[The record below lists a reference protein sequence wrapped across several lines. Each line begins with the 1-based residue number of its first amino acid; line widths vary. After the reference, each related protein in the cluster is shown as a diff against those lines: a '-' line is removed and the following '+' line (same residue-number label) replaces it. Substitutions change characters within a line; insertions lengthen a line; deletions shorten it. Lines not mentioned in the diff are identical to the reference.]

1 MREFIIPG
9 PPIAKGR
16 PRLGKHTTYTPTK
29 TVNYENLVQ
38 FSYIE
43 KHKNKEVLEDDLS
56 ISIMFYFPI
65 PKSTNKK
72 NKQLMLK
79 GKIRHSK
86 RPDIDN
92 CIKSVTDGLNNIA
105 YKDDSQIVE
114 IKAYKFY
121 AEEPRTEVRIESIS
135 QNE

>member
-16 PRLGKHTTYTPTK
+16 PRLGKYTTYTPTK

-43 KHKNKEVLEDDLS
+43 KHKNKEVLKDDLS

-79 GKIRHSK
+79 GKIRHNK

-121 AEEPRTEVRIESIS
+121 AEEPRTEVCIEVIS
-135 QNE
+135 